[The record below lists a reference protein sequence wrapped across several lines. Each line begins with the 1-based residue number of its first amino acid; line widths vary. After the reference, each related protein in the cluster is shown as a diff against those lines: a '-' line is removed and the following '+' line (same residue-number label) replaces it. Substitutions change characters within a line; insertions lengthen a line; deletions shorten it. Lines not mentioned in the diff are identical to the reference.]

1 MMNPLKKF
9 ILLMAVVVLS
19 FSLTGCQKENS
30 NAGDSD
36 PAEHAVSQENVY
48 KQKSLR
54 EPEKLEISKDGT
66 IEMEIESQAEP
77 DNTLPEDKPVFLAVT
92 LKEDTDISAQYTYDT
107 YGKEGAVF
115 CCELKEGSGAE
126 TKLEPLSSLY
136 LPQSSEE
143 SYEETWLTNGMF
155 LKKGENVFY
164 LNGKDQTFPYR
175 MILKITFFEPEKIES
190 AILYP
195 AGE

>member
-1 MMNPLKKF
+1 
-9 ILLMAVVVLS
+9 MAIVVV
-19 FSLTGCQKENS
+19 SLAFAGCQKENS
-30 NAGDSD
+30 NMGESKS
-36 PAEHAVSQENVY
+36 AENAASQENIY
-48 KQKSLR
+48 QQKSLQ

-66 IEMEIESQAEP
+66 IEMEIESLAEP
-77 DNTLPEDKPVFLAVT
+77 DSTLPEDKPVFLAVT

-136 LPQSSEE
+136 LSQSSEE
-143 SYEETWLTNGMF
+143 NYEETWLTNGMF

-190 AILYP
+190 AVLYP

>member
-1 MMNPLKKF
+1 MNSLKKLTLF
-9 ILLMAVVVLS
+9 IAMIVV
-19 FSLTGCQKENS
+19 SLALAGCQKENS
-30 NAGDSD
+30 NMEKSK
-36 PAEHAVSQENVY
+36 PAENAASQENIY
-48 KQKSLR
+48 QQKSLR
-54 EPEKLEISKDGT
+54 KPEQLEISKDGT
-66 IEMEIESQAEP
+66 IEMEIESKAEP
-77 DNTLPEDKPVFLAVT
+77 DNTLPEDKPVFLAVM

-143 SYEETWLTNGMF
+143 NYEETWLTNGMF

-175 MILKITFFEPEKIES
+175 MILKITFFEPEKVER
-190 AILYP
+190 AVLYP
-195 AGE
+195 AV

>member
-1 MMNPLKKF
+1 MSSLKKLT
-9 ILLMAVVVLS
+9 LLMAIVVV
-19 FSLTGCQKENS
+19 SLAFAGCQKENS
-30 NAGDSD
+30 NMGESKS
-36 PAEHAVSQENVY
+36 AENAASQENIY
-48 KQKSLR
+48 QQKSLQ

-115 CCELKEGSGAE
+115 CYELKEGSGAE

>member
-1 MMNPLKKF
+1 MSSLKKLT
-9 ILLMAVVVLS
+9 LLMAIVVV
-19 FSLTGCQKENS
+19 SLAFAGCQKENS
-30 NAGDSD
+30 NMGESKS
-36 PAEHAVSQENVY
+36 AENAASQENIY
-48 KQKSLR
+48 QQKSLQ

-66 IEMEIESQAEP
+66 IEMEIESLAEP
-77 DNTLPEDKPVFLAVT
+77 DSTLPEDKPVFLAVT

-136 LPQSSEE
+136 LSQSSEE
-143 SYEETWLTNGMF
+143 NYEETWLTNGMF

-190 AILYP
+190 AVLYP

>member
-1 MMNPLKKF
+1 
-9 ILLMAVVVLS
+9 MAIVVV
-19 FSLTGCQKENS
+19 SLAFAGCQKENLNMGETKS
-30 NAGDSD
+30 AENA
-36 PAEHAVSQENVY
+36 ASQENIY
-48 KQKSLR
+48 QQKSLQ

-107 YGKEGAVF
+107 YGKEGAIF
-115 CCELKEGSGAE
+115 CCELKEGNGAE

-136 LPQSSEE
+136 LSQSSEE
-143 SYEETWLTNGMF
+143 NYEETWLTNGMF